1 MENKII
7 GLEEVVSTEKE
18 INDILDV
25 LKKEKQYVVFDNED
39 GRIHLDGE
47 FTWAELRALILVSRE
62 LYFFGGK
69 NNG

>member
-1 MENKII
+1 MYKMIS
-7 GLEEVVSTEKE
+7 LKEVVSTEKE

-25 LKKEKQYVVFDNED
+25 LKKDKQYVVFDNED

-62 LYFFGGK
+62 LYFFGGN

>member
-1 MENKII
+1 MYKMIS
-7 GLEEVVSTEKE
+7 LEEVVCTNKE

-25 LKKEKQYVVFDNED
+25 LKKEKQYVVFDNGD

-47 FTWAELRALILVSRE
+47 FTWLELRVLIDVSRE
-62 LYFFGGK
+62 LYFFGGN

>member
-1 MENKII
+1 MSEMIS
-7 GLEEVVSTEKE
+7 LEEVVCNEKE

-25 LKKEKQYVVFDNED
+25 LKKEKQYVVFDNGD

-47 FTWAELRALILVSRE
+47 FTWSELKALIIVSRE

-69 NNG
+69 KNG